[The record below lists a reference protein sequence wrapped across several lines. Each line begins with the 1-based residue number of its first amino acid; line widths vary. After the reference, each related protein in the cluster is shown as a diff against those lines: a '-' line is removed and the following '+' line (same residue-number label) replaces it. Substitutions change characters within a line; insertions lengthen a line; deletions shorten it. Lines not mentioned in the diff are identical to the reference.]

1 MTAQDTVRKPAM
13 DVMDGGPPIKV
24 GQSPPIR
31 VGRSWTAHGPVDIR
45 AAQNPV
51 QDYGPGPGH

>member
-1 MTAQDTVRKPAM
+1 MAAT
-13 DVMDGGPPIKV
+13 DGGSPIKV
-24 GQSPPIR
+24 GQSPPSQSPPSC
-31 VGRSWTAHGPVDIR
+31 VGRSWTERSWTAHGPVDIW